1 MFGANLFS
9 ASGAGNG
16 VKQAGATGKIKIAAF
31 DAPESIVGDLKSG
44 LFEMTIAQHPAEIG
58 YFGLVAAYAKVT
70 GNPVPTAI
78 GTGFSVMTKAN
89 IDDPNIAKYIYSSK

>member
-1 MFGANLFS
+1 
-9 ASGAGNG
+9 
-16 VKQAGATGKIKIAAF
+16 
-31 DAPESIVGDLKSG
+31 
-44 LFEMTIAQHPAEIG
+44 MTIAQHPAEIG